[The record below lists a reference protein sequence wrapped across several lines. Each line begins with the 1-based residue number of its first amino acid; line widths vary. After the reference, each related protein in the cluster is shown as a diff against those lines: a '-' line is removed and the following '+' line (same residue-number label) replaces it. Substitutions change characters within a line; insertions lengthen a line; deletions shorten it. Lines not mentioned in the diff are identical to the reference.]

1 MQPENQYFFYQF
13 CKMCLSIPAQVISI
27 DGETAEVSVGGTL
40 VNANLSLVDNI
51 KTGDYILLHAGFAL
65 QKIDE
70 QEAAETLDIFKEF
83 NNLNLEMDSEEK
95 LSGKRI
101 V

>member
-1 MQPENQYFFYQF
+1 
-13 CKMCLSIPAQVISI
+13 MCLSIPAQVISI
-27 DGETAEVSVGGTL
+27 DGQIAEVSVGGTL
-40 VNANLSLVDNI
+40 VKANLSLVDNI
-51 KTGDYILLHAGFAL
+51 KTGEYILLHAGFAL

-83 NNLNLEMDSEEK
+83 NDLNLEMDSEEK
-95 LSGKRI
+95 LFGKKI

>member
-1 MQPENQYFFYQF
+1 
-13 CKMCLSIPAQVISI
+13 MCLSIPAQVISI
-27 DGETAEVSVGGTL
+27 DGQIAEVSVGGTL
-40 VNANLSLVDNI
+40 VKANLSLVDNI
-51 KTGDYILLHAGFAL
+51 KTGEYILLHAGFAL

-83 NNLNLEMDSEEK
+83 NELNLEMDSEEK
-95 LSGKRI
+95 LFGKRI

>member
-1 MQPENQYFFYQF
+1 
-13 CKMCLSIPAQVISI
+13 MCLSVPAQVISI
-27 DGETAEVSVGGTL
+27 DGEIAEVSVGGTL
-40 VNANLSLVDNI
+40 VKANLSLVDGI
-51 KTGDYILLHAGFAL
+51 AIGDYILLHTGFAL

-83 NNLNLEMDSEEK
+83 NDLNLEMDSEEK

>member
-1 MQPENQYFFYQF
+1 
-13 CKMCLSIPAQVISI
+13 MCLSIPAQVISI

-40 VNANLSLVDNI
+40 VKANLSLVDNI

-83 NNLNLEMDSEEK
+83 NDLNLEMDSEEK
-95 LSGKRI
+95 LSG
-101 V
+101 

>member
-1 MQPENQYFFYQF
+1 
-13 CKMCLSIPAQVISI
+13 MCLSIPAQVISI

-40 VNANLSLVDNI
+40 VKANLSLVDNI
-51 KTGDYILLHAGFAL
+51 NTGDYILLHAGFAL

-83 NNLNLEMDSEEK
+83 NDLNLEMDSEEK